1 MIDHHHCHKYVMA
14 IKARVSS
21 SIRTY
26 LFVIRYLF
34 ARDPHEDRRRHVE
47 TREFPQILR
56 FSIPFRL

>member
-1 MIDHHHCHKYVMA
+1 MA

-21 SIRTY
+21 SIYTY

-34 ARDPHEDRRRHVE
+34 AQDPHEDRRRHVE